1 MGDPNVLGSRGFPRT
16 AVHPTDGGAM
26 LEWFIIEF
34 FAVYAGV
41 GVITLLL
48 WWTIYALVLS
58 RGWSLRSA
66 LFGRRPNP
74 AVALD
79 LIGGFLAAG
88 FLIYS
93 IISLAP
99 MASFRLQ
106 IPAVAISIFVTLVL
120 LALLRFL
127 IAGGLRLWFGMKRD
141 AQGDVISFNNELF
154 RQRNIAT
161 SIFSSVL
168 YMILVTG
175 LARLDLWDM
184 EGARTEGLYNM
195 LGTWLMGALV
205 VVIHSFL
212 YLEYGTRNHILHE
225 CFHDNNP
232 AAATSLLG
240 LAAGMLMLNHHL
252 LALFVPEAHMFNTLH
267 LWMFLGFV
275 LLLVLVIRGLLQII
289 LWLAIGVNL
298 RHELVIHDNVAWG
311 LVDGGLIF
319 SLFLIPV
326 ALIN

>member
-1 MGDPNVLGSRGFPRT
+1 
-16 AVHPTDGGAM
+16 M

-34 FAVYAGV
+34 FALYAGV
-41 GVITLLL
+41 GVITLLV
-48 WWTIYALVLS
+48 WYTIYALVLS

-79 LIGGFLAAG
+79 LLGGFLAAG

-93 IISLAP
+93 IISMAP
-99 MASFRLQ
+99 VASFRLQ
-106 IPAVAISIFVTLVL
+106 IPAVALSILVTLVL
-120 LALLRFL
+120 LAVLRFM
-127 IAGGLRLWFGMKRD
+127 IAGLLRLWFGSHRD
-141 AQGDVISFNNELF
+141 AQGDLISFNNELF

-161 SIFSSVL
+161 SVFSSVL
-168 YMILVTG
+168 YMILVAG
-175 LARLDLWDM
+175 LAQLDLWNM
-184 EGARTEGLYNM
+184 EGARIEGVYNM
-195 LGTWLMGALV
+195 LGTWVMGAAV
-205 VVIHSFL
+205 VLIHSFL

-240 LAAGMLMLNHHL
+240 LVAGMLMLDHHL
-252 LALFVPEAHMFNTLH
+252 LQLFIPEAHMFNTPQ
-267 LWMFLGFV
+267 LWLFLGGV
-275 LLLVLVIRGLLQII
+275 LLLVLVIRGVLQVI
-289 LWLAIGVNL
+289 LWLAIKVNL

-319 SLFLIPV
+319 TLFLIPV

>member
-1 MGDPNVLGSRGFPRT
+1 
-16 AVHPTDGGAM
+16 M

-34 FAVYAGV
+34 FALYAGV
-41 GVITLLL
+41 GVITLLV
-48 WWTIYALVLS
+48 WYTIYALVLS

-79 LIGGFLAAG
+79 LLGGFLAAG

-93 IISLAP
+93 IISMAP
-99 MASFRLQ
+99 VASFRLQ
-106 IPAVAISIFVTLVL
+106 IPAVALSILVTLVL
-120 LALLRFL
+120 LAVLRFMIAGLLR
-127 IAGGLRLWFGMKRD
+127 IWFGSHRD
-141 AQGDVISFNNELF
+141 AQGDEISFNNELF

-161 SIFSSVL
+161 SVFSSVL
-168 YMILVTG
+168 YMILVAG
-175 LARLDLWDM
+175 LAQLDLWNM
-184 EGARTEGLYNM
+184 EGARIEGVYNM
-195 LGTWLMGALV
+195 LGTWVMGAAV
-205 VVIHSFL
+205 VLIHSFL

-240 LAAGMLMLNHHL
+240 LVAGMLMLDHHL
-252 LALFVPEAHMFNTLH
+252 LQLFIPEAHMFNTPQ
-267 LWMFLGFV
+267 LWLFLGGV
-275 LLLVLVIRGLLQII
+275 LLLVLVIRGVLQVI
-289 LWLAIGVNL
+289 LWLAIKVNL
-298 RHELVIHDNVAWG
+298 RRELVIHDNVAWG

>member
-1 MGDPNVLGSRGFPRT
+1 
-16 AVHPTDGGAM
+16 M

-34 FAVYAGV
+34 FALYAGV
-41 GVITLLL
+41 GVITLLV
-48 WWTIYALVLS
+48 WYTIYALVLS

-79 LIGGFLAAG
+79 LLGGFLAAG

-93 IISLAP
+93 IISMAP
-99 MASFRLQ
+99 VASFRLQ
-106 IPAVAISIFVTLVL
+106 IPAVALSILVTLVL
-120 LALLRFL
+120 LAVLRFMIAGLLR
-127 IAGGLRLWFGMKRD
+127 IWFGSHRD
-141 AQGDVISFNNELF
+141 AQGDQISFNNELF

-161 SIFSSVL
+161 SVFSSVL
-168 YMILVTG
+168 YMILVAG
-175 LARLDLWDM
+175 LAQLDLWNM
-184 EGARTEGLYNM
+184 EGARIEGVYNM
-195 LGTWLMGALV
+195 LGTWVMGAAV
-205 VVIHSFL
+205 VLIHSFL

-240 LAAGMLMLNHHL
+240 LVAGMLMLDHHL
-252 LALFVPEAHMFNTLH
+252 LQLFIPEAHMFNTPQ
-267 LWMFLGFV
+267 LWLFLGGV
-275 LLLVLVIRGLLQII
+275 LLLVLVIRGVLQVI
-289 LWLAIGVNL
+289 LWLAIKVNL

-319 SLFLIPV
+319 TLFLIPV

>member
-1 MGDPNVLGSRGFPRT
+1 
-16 AVHPTDGGAM
+16 M

-34 FAVYAGV
+34 FALYAGV
-41 GVITLLL
+41 GVVTLLA

-58 RGWSLRSA
+58 RGWSLRAA

-79 LIGGFLAAG
+79 LLGGFLAAG

-93 IISLAP
+93 IISMAP

-106 IPAVAISIFVTLVL
+106 IPAVALSILVTLVL
-120 LALLRFL
+120 LALLRFM
-127 IAGGLRLWFGMKRD
+127 IAGLLRVWFGSHRD
-141 AQGDVISFNNELF
+141 AQGDMISFNNELF

-161 SIFSSVL
+161 SVFSSVL
-168 YMILVTG
+168 YMILVAG
-175 LARLDLWDM
+175 LAQLDLWNM
-184 EGARTEGLYNM
+184 EGARIEGIYNM
-195 LGTWLMGALV
+195 LGTWVMGAAV
-205 VVIHSFL
+205 VLIHSFL

-232 AAATSLLG
+232 AAATSLFG
-240 LAAGMLMLNHHL
+240 LAAGMLMLGHQL
-252 LALFVPEAHMFNTLH
+252 LQLFIPEAHMFNTPQ
-267 LWMFLGFV
+267 LWLFLAGV
-275 LLLVLVIRGLLQII
+275 LLLVLVLRGVLQVI

-311 LVDGGLIF
+311 LVDGGVIF
-319 SLFLIPV
+319 ALFLIPV

>member
-1 MGDPNVLGSRGFPRT
+1 
-16 AVHPTDGGAM
+16 M
-26 LEWFIIEF
+26 LEWFVIEF
-34 FAVYAGV
+34 FALYAGV
-41 GVITLLL
+41 GVVTLLA
-48 WWTIYALVLS
+48 WWTVYALALS

-66 LFGRRPNP
+66 LFGRHPNP

-79 LIGGFLAAG
+79 LLGGFLAAD

-106 IPAVAISIFVTLVL
+106 IPAVALSILATLAL
-120 LALLRFL
+120 LAVLRFL
-127 IAGGLRLWFGMKRD
+127 IAGLLRIWFREHRD
-141 AQGDVISFNNELF
+141 AQGDIISLNNELF

-161 SIFSSVL
+161 SVFSTVL
-168 YMILVTG
+168 YMILVSG
-175 LARLDLWDM
+175 LAQLDLWNM
-184 EGARTEGLYNM
+184 EGGRIEGVYNM
-195 LGTWLMGALV
+195 LGIWLMGVLV
-205 VVIHSFL
+205 VLIHSFL
-212 YLEYGTRNHILHE
+212 YLEYGARNHILHE

-232 AAATSLLG
+232 AAATSLFG
-240 LAAGMLMLNHHL
+240 LVAGMLMFSHHL
-252 LALFVPEAHMFNTLH
+252 LGLFIPGTHMFNTPI
-267 LWMFLGFV
+267 LWLFLGGV
-275 LLLVLVIRGLLQII
+275 LVLALLLRGVLQVI

>member
-1 MGDPNVLGSRGFPRT
+1 
-16 AVHPTDGGAM
+16 M

-34 FAVYAGV
+34 FAVYAIIGV
-41 GVITLLL
+41 ATLLL

-106 IPAVAISIFVTLVL
+106 IPAVVLSIFVTLIL

-127 IAGGLRLWFGMKRD
+127 IAGGLRLWFGQNRD
-141 AQGDVISFNNELF
+141 AQGDIISFNNELF

-161 SIFSSVL
+161 SIFSTVL
-168 YMILVTG
+168 YLILVAG

-184 EGARTEGLYNM
+184 EGARTEGIYNV
-195 LGTWLMGALV
+195 LGTWLMGTLV

-212 YLEYGTRNHILHE
+212 YLEYGARNHILHE

-232 AAATSLLG
+232 AAVTSLLG

-252 LALFVPEAHMFNTLH
+252 LALFVPESHMFNTPQ
-267 LWMFLGFV
+267 LWIFLGGV
-275 LLLVLVIRGLLQII
+275 LLLVLIIRGILQII

>member
-1 MGDPNVLGSRGFPRT
+1 
-16 AVHPTDGGAM
+16 M

-34 FAVYAGV
+34 FALYAGV
-41 GVITLLL
+41 GVITLLV
-48 WWTIYALVLS
+48 WYTIYALVLS

-79 LIGGFLAAG
+79 LLGGFLAAG

-93 IISLAP
+93 IISMAP
-99 MASFRLQ
+99 VASFRLQ
-106 IPAVAISIFVTLVL
+106 IPAVALSILVTLVL
-120 LALLRFL
+120 LAVLRFM
-127 IAGGLRLWFGMKRD
+127 IAGLLRLWFGSHRD
-141 AQGDVISFNNELF
+141 AQGDLISFNNELF

-161 SIFSSVL
+161 SVFSSVL
-168 YMILVTG
+168 YMILVAG
-175 LARLDLWDM
+175 LAQLDLWNM
-184 EGARTEGLYNM
+184 EGARIEGVYNM
-195 LGTWLMGALV
+195 LGTWVMGVAV
-205 VVIHSFL
+205 VLIHSFL

-240 LAAGMLMLNHHL
+240 LVAGMLMLDHHL
-252 LALFVPEAHMFNTLH
+252 LQLFIPEAHMFNTPQ
-267 LWMFLGFV
+267 LWLFLGGV
-275 LLLVLVIRGLLQII
+275 LLLVLVIRGVLQVI
-289 LWLAIGVNL
+289 LWLAIKVNL

-319 SLFLIPV
+319 TLFLIPV